1 LRDTGDCF
9 AVPIFEGFTSGIRGL
24 ADVGLSIEMVKNT
37 IITGGFRMGTKQ
49 LVEAARII
57 SRLAHKGQIDK
68 QGFPYYLHPQTVASL
83 VETDEEKITAY
94 LHDTLE
100 DTELK
105 EADLRAVFGDEIM
118 DAVRLLTHDPRDTYM
133 DYVRKISENRLAT
146 VVKIADLT
154 HNLDENRWSTDELPD
169 YLRRKRKECY
179 LPAMKLLKES
189 LGVDE

>member
-1 LRDTGDCF
+1 M
-9 AVPIFEGFTSGIRGL
+9 E
-24 ADVGLSIEMVKNT
+24 
-37 IITGGFRMGTKQ
+37 TKQ

-57 SRLAHKGQIDK
+57 SKLAHKGQIDK

-100 DTELK
+100 DTELRD
-105 EADLRAVFGDEIM
+105 ADLRPVFGDEIM
-118 DAVRLLTHDPRDTYM
+118 DAVRLLTHDPKDSYM
-133 DYVRKISENRLAT
+133 EYVKKICTNRLAA

-154 HNLDENRWSTDELPD
+154 HNLDENRWNTDDLPD

-179 LPAMKLLKES
+179 IPAMKLLKES
-189 LGVDE
+189 LGWEDGKGIQLHQEEAVAEK